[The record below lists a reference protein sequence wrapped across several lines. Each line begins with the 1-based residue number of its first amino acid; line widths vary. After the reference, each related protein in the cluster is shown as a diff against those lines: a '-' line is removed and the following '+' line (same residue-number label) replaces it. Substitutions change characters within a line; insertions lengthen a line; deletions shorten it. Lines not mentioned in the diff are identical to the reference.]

1 MPQSRLLQFN
11 TLAPHRRTLAL
22 VVIHPHPR
30 PYPAVFLLLSGTHTS
45 LSPASSYVAI
55 SDARLPVPE
64 PKPAREFNQMPGNC
78 RLRLRLCCRQATVSR
93 QRLRSN
99 ALTRTGISAR
109 FAWLSAAPKW
119 DYVTFLS

>member
-1 MPQSRLLQFN
+1 MQFN

-22 VVIHPHPR
+22 VVIPP
-30 PYPAVFLLLSGTHTS
+30 PSLLLLLSGTHTS
-45 LSPASSYVAI
+45 LSTASSYVAI
-55 SDARLPVPE
+55 SDARALARTRTQTSPGIQSD
-64 PKPAREFNQMPGNC
+64 ARE
-78 RLRLRLCCRQATVSR
+78 LSAVVSVAGDS
-93 QRLRSN
+93 QSTARLRSN